1 MIIKNTDGSMEY
13 VVSKKKEQINVF
25 FRYKGYGVNFIETTD
40 SMPSYIDFDADR
52 LETYL
57 GASTMNKQ
65 TLISQYYNGF
75 VYFKLYSLSIA
86 EKILQKANYKVK
98 RIRLNKIFSLL
109 GIREL
114 SLILNVLNV
123 SDDSILSPDT
133 FSEYKQFLVEMIE
146 TSIKAFPLKQDAL
159 SFLFDHAIDYGVV
172 SGVDVFFK
180 NGYKGGDMVLF
191 RLKEQDYISSK
202 NFKIWAMA
210 ACGWKVV
217 ISEDEWTDFVKFV
230 VENATKQT
238 DDPIS
243 PPVLTLL
250 CNRLS
255 LGNIYT
261 DETNEFMDSI
271 TSGGAMAIGLLQ
283 DGVLIVPTTFLAD
296 VVARIKGLT
305 MRKAR
310 QLIMPYLD
318 DNVEKSVIKNF
329 YHKDS
334 ESNTMTHRSVR
345 VWRFKWDKLVE
356 FYPELSEKQLL
367 SGD

>member
-1 MIIKNTDGSMEY
+1 MIIKNTDSSMEY
-13 VVSKKKEQINVF
+13 VISKKKEQINVF
-25 FRYKGYGVNFIETTD
+25 FRYKGYGINFIETTD

-57 GASTMNKQ
+57 GVSTMNKQ

-86 EKILQKANYKVK
+86 DKILKKARYKVK

-114 SLILNVLNV
+114 SLILNVLDV
-123 SDDSILSPDT
+123 SDDITLPSDT
-133 FSEYKQFLVEMIE
+133 FNEYKQFLVEMIE
-146 TSIKAFPLKQDAL
+146 TSIKAFPLKLDAL

-172 SGVDVFFK
+172 SGVDLFFK
-180 NGYKGGDMVLF
+180 NGYTGGEMMLF
-191 RLKEQDYISSK
+191 RLKEQDYITAK

-217 ISEDEWTDFVKFV
+217 VSDDEWTDFVKFV
-230 VENATKQT
+230 IENATKQT

-243 PPVLTLL
+243 PPVITLL

-283 DGVLIVPTTFLAD
+283 DGVLTVPTTFLTD

-318 DNVEKSVIKNF
+318 EQVEKGVVKNF
-329 YHKDS
+329 YHKDP
-334 ESNTMTHRSVR
+334 ESGIMIHRSVR
-345 VWRFKWDKLVE
+345 VWRFKWDRLIE

-367 SGD
+367 NGD